1 MHDRQPHQQTA
12 RWDDDATPDA
22 TPHASPDG
30 PGRRSGGSRRA
41 GRAKPS
47 GRRNASEGKVRMTRR
62 GRIVAWTGGV
72 LGVLILGTAG
82 AGAWV
87 YQHLDS
93 NIHGVDIGVDG
104 KRPVNLSPGSKNIL
118 VVGSDSRA
126 GANAKYGKGLTTMQ
140 SDTLMVL
147 HIAANHKW
155 ATAVSFPRDS
165 WVQIPACTRGN
176 GSKSSVHHFK
186 INEAFSIGGDTG
198 SVTKAAACTIK
209 TVEKNTGLRIDHFTS
224 IDFQGFKGMVNALG
238 GIEVCPKHAIHDK
251 KAHLDMDAGCQ
262 NVQDEKALGYVRTR
276 YSVGDG
282 SDLGRIGRQQEF
294 MKALAAKAQ
303 SKLTSPGD
311 LYDFLDSATKSLTTD
326 NDLAG
331 LKPLYDLASTV
342 KDIPS
347 DRLTFVTV
355 PNYYREAD
363 VPTDHANVI
372 WQYPQAGELFSDLA
386 HDREIGAAGKAK
398 FAEAAK
404 NPMTARSVRVRVLNG
419 TGTSGQAATAAEQLR
434 RLGFTVIGTGNA
446 PATDRTTLTYSGS
459 LQPQSE
465 VLAARLPGLKPTR
478 SADAAAGA
486 VTLTI
491 GPDFTALMGG

>member
-1 MHDRQPHQQTA
+1 
-12 RWDDDATPDA
+12 
-22 TPHASPDG
+22 
-30 PGRRSGGSRRA
+30 
-41 GRAKPS
+41 
-47 GRRNASEGKVRMTRR
+47 MTRR

-72 LGVLILGTAG
+72 LGVLLLGTAG
-82 AGAWV
+82 VGVWV
-87 YQHLDS
+87 YQHLDG

-104 KRPVNLSPGSKNIL
+104 NRPVNLSPGSKNIL

-165 WVQIPACTRGN
+165 WVKIPACTRGN
-176 GSKSSVHHFK
+176 GSKSSPHHFK
-186 INEAFSIGGDTG
+186 INEAFSIGGDSG
-198 SVTKAAACTIK
+198 DIRKAAACTIK
-209 TVEKNTGLRIDHFTS
+209 TVEQNTGLRIDHFTS
-224 IDFQGFKGMVNALG
+224 VDFQGFKGMVNALG

-251 KAHLDMDAGCQ
+251 KAHLDMEAGCQ

-294 MKALAAKAQ
+294 MKALGAKAQ
-303 SKLTSPGD
+303 EKLTSPGE
-311 LYDFLDSATKSLTTD
+311 LYDFLDSATRSITTD

-331 LKPLYDLASTV
+331 LKQLYDLAATV

-347 DRLTFVTV
+347 DRLTFLTV
-355 PNYYREAD
+355 PNYYRQAD
-363 VPTDHANVI
+363 VATDKANVV
-372 WQYPQAGELFSDLA
+372 WQYPQATELFSDMA
-386 HDREIGAAGKAK
+386 HDREVGADGKKK

-404 NPMTARSVRVRVLNG
+404 SPVTAHAVQVRVLNG
-419 TGTSGQAATAAEQLR
+419 TGTPGQAAAAAEQLR
-434 RLGFTVIGTGNA
+434 KLGFTVIGTGNA
-446 PATDRTTLTYSGS
+446 PATDKSTVTYPAA
-459 LQPQSE
+459 LKTQSE
-465 VLAARLPGLKPTR
+465 VLTGHLRGIKATESAGAAP
-478 SADAAAGA
+478 GA

-491 GPDFTALMGG
+491 GPDFTAESTG